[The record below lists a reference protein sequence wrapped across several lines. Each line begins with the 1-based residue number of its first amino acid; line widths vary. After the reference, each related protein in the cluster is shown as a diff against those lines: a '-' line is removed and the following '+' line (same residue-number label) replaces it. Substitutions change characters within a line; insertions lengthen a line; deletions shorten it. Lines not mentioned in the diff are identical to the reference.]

1 MGNLFL
7 QLILWVYHYLA
18 FENLGIAILEI
29 SVLSRIVLY
38 PVTKQQLHFSK
49 KMNELKPQLAALKAK
64 HKDNNQVHMQAQMEL
79 YKQHGVNPTAGCL
92 PSIVQIVVLFGLFGA
107 MNEILKMKINTVFLI
122 WDMAKP
128 DAYKIAG
135 LPFMI
140 PGILVIA
147 AAATQYIQMKMMMPT
162 PPKIRQEDKPK
173 EVAEKAGFM
182 ESFAESQA
190 SMVWMFPL
198 IFLLF
203 GTQWPSGLALYWST
217 SSLLMILQQLKMPQS
232 LPIKK

>member
-1 MGNLFL
+1 
-7 QLILWVYHYLA
+7 
-18 FENLGIAILEI
+18 
-29 SVLSRIVLY
+29 
-38 PVTKQQLHFSK
+38 
-49 KMNELKPQLAALKAK
+49 
-64 HKDNNQVHMQAQMEL
+64 
-79 YKQHGVNPTAGCL
+79 
-92 PSIVQIVVLFGLFGA
+92 

-182 ESFAESQA
+182 ESFVESQA